1 MIGFQVPES
10 AIDCNPDAH
19 KAKLSTQVE
28 VLPCEFE
35 MASSRTQMAISV
47 SACVLQIA
55 RVAATVANAL

>member
-28 VLPCEFE
+28 CCLEFE
-35 MASSRTQMAISV
+35 MASRTQMAISV